1 MFPELDINTLELNI
15 SKNKNAPKIKSF
27 QEHHHNDIFHTSVD
41 ETEEYMNLIR
51 CLDKNYY

>member
-1 MFPELDINTLELNI
+1 LFPELDINTLELNI